1 MRNNSQAMK
10 IVSMLRKLADLI
22 EQNPEV
28 ARMLSLD
35 LVQPESDSSSK
46 RAVVP
51 SFDVFEVYRSNGETD
66 LISKLKDCTLE
77 ELINIV
83 RSHGLDTTGKV
94 RKWKTP
100 EKIISFIVERVSAKI
115 SKGTVFDS

>member
-1 MRNNSQAMK
+1 MRNNSQALK

-46 RAVVP
+46 RVVVP
-51 SFDVFEVYRSNGETD
+51 SFDVFEVYRSNGETA
-66 LISKLKDCTLE
+66 LIDRLRNCSLE
-77 ELINIV
+77 ELVYIV
-83 RSHGLDTTGKV
+83 KLHNLDSIGKV
-94 RKWKTP
+94 RKWKKT
-100 EKIISFIVERVSAKI
+100 EKIIEFIAERVSAKV
-115 SKGTVFDS
+115 SKGSVFDS

>member
-10 IVSMLRKLADLI
+10 IVRLLRKLADLI

-28 ARMLSLD
+28 AKMLSLD
-35 LVQPESDSSSK
+35 LVQPESDSSNK
-46 RAVVP
+46 RVVVAP
-51 SFDVFEVYRSNGETD
+51 FDVFEIYRSNGEAH
-66 LISKLKDCTLE
+66 LISKLKGCTLE

-115 SKGTVFDS
+115 SKGAVFDS